1 MNRTLLT
8 LAAAAAVLTGCRSER
23 PVAGDDITV
32 ACYYFP
38 NYHTGDPLNELNKGE
53 GWSEWKLVREAQPRF
68 EGHDQP
74 KVPLWGY
81 TDEKDPAVMARK
93 IEAAASHGIDVML
106 FDWYRYDS
114 VPFLNRCL
122 DEGFLKA
129 PNVNDIRFGLMW
141 ANHDWVEIH
150 PATHGEPQKLLYPGK
165 VSPEAFET
173 IGDELVRDYFTRPNY
188 WLIDGKAYFYHAIGT
203 DDDEKEFFNH
213 GNALLGAFDAAGNLL
228 WSWHLW
234 CAEFDPAD
242 EQVELGGEVMMKRNL
257 GAGVVSGTSE
267 EDILASYGVY
277 YQWGR
282 KDPFVGPRYY
292 NMADSADAQVYD
304 SQNLRVYPEYAATD
318 AERGSAGYASAHA
331 MTFITG
337 TKESGY
343 NWLQTADASLWG
355 TEKNNN
361 DPCPKGWKVPSKE
374 VFAAL
379 HIKDVI
385 SPELEKNYGFTLSD
399 GTNEAFFPGAGRR
412 SFYTGALTNMNDNE
426 VRPTPWTGYYWSSTG
441 EGKEAYAMDF
451 SFDINGTRAGSSF
464 QGAALQYAAGGM
476 QVRCVK
482 IR

>member
-188 WLIDGKAYFYHAIGT
+188 WLIDGKAYF
-203 DDDEKEFFNH
+203 
-213 GNALLGAFDAAGNLL
+213 
-228 WSWHLW
+228 S
-234 CAEFDPAD
+234 
-242 EQVELGGEVMMKRNL
+242 
-257 GAGVVSGTSE
+257 
-267 EDILASYGVY
+267 
-277 YQWGR
+277 
-282 KDPFVGPRYY
+282 
-292 NMADSADAQVYD
+292 VYD
-304 SQNLRVYPEYAATD
+304 V
-318 AERGSAGYASAHA
+318 
-331 MTFITG
+331 
-337 TKESGY
+337 
-343 NWLQTADASLWG
+343 
-355 TEKNNN
+355 
-361 DPCPKGWKVPSKE
+361 
-374 VFAAL
+374 
-379 HIKDVI
+379 
-385 SPELEKNYGFTLSD
+385 
-399 GTNEAFFPGAGRR
+399 
-412 SFYTGALTNMNDNE
+412 
-426 VRPTPWTGYYWSSTG
+426 
-441 EGKEAYAMDF
+441 
-451 SFDINGTRAGSSF
+451 
-464 QGAALQYAAGGM
+464 
-476 QVRCVK
+476 
-482 IR
+482 

>member
-173 IGDELVRDYFTRPNY
+173 IGDELVRDYFTQPNY
-188 WLIDGKAYFYHAIGT
+188 WLIDGKAYFSVYDVQKFVESFGSLEAT
-203 DDDEKEFFNH
+203 KAAMDRLREK
-213 GNALLGAFDAAGNLL
+213 AVAAGLKGVHWNLVVWGNPIL
-228 WSWHLW
+228 PVEKVPANTLELLR
-234 CAEFDPAD
+234 ALGFDSATSYVWIHHCWPAD
-242 EQVELGGEVMMKRNL
+242 TCTAYNSVRDASHEPAERLEPGLRLPLFGHSVRQHAGELPGRAADDQRPPAGRPRRSAYFEHQLLERMDRGKL
-257 GAGVVSGTSE
+257 SGARLDTRHEVSGGRPGRIRRHGTL
-267 EDILASYGVY
+267 ILPG
-277 YQWGR
+277 
-282 KDPFVGPRYY
+282 
-292 NMADSADAQVYD
+292 
-304 SQNLRVYPEYAATD
+304 QN
-318 AERGSAGYASAHA
+318 G
-331 MTFITG
+331 
-337 TKESGY
+337 
-343 NWLQTADASLWG
+343 
-355 TEKNNN
+355 
-361 DPCPKGWKVPSKE
+361 
-374 VFAAL
+374 
-379 HIKDVI
+379 
-385 SPELEKNYGFTLSD
+385 
-399 GTNEAFFPGAGRR
+399 
-412 SFYTGALTNMNDNE
+412 
-426 VRPTPWTGYYWSSTG
+426 
-441 EGKEAYAMDF
+441 
-451 SFDINGTRAGSSF
+451 
-464 QGAALQYAAGGM
+464 
-476 QVRCVK
+476 
-482 IR
+482 

>member
-8 LAAAAAVLTGCRSER
+8 LAAAAAVLTGCRSEQ

-188 WLIDGKAYFYHAIGT
+188 WLIDGKAYFSVYDVQKFVESFGSLEAT
-203 DDDEKEFFNH
+203 KAAMDRLREK
-213 GNALLGAFDAAGNLL
+213 AVAAGLKGVHWNLVVWGNPIL
-228 WSWHLW
+228 PVEKVPANTLELLR
-234 CAEFDPAD
+234 ALGFDSATSYVWIHHCWPAD
-242 EQVELGGEVMMKRNL
+242 TCTAYNSVRDAYMAYWDKAKAE
-257 GAGVVSGTSE
+257 
-267 EDILASYGVY
+267 YGVPY
-277 YQWGR
+277 YPNVTMGWDPSPRTNQQ
-282 KDPFVGPRYY
+282 KDWNP
-292 NMADSADAQVYD
+292 A
-304 SQNLRVYPEYAATD
+304 
-318 AERGSAGYASAHA
+318 
-331 MTFITG
+331 
-337 TKESGY
+337 
-343 NWLQTADASLWG
+343 
-355 TEKNNN
+355 
-361 DPCPKGWKVPSKE
+361 
-374 VFAAL
+374 
-379 HIKDVI
+379 
-385 SPELEKNYGFTLSD
+385 YG
-399 GTNEAFFPGAGRR
+399 
-412 SFYTGALTNMNDNE
+412 
-426 VRPTPWTGYYWSSTG
+426 
-441 EGKEAYAMDF
+441 
-451 SFDINGTRAGSSF
+451 
-464 QGAALQYAAGGM
+464 
-476 QVRCVK
+476 
-482 IR
+482 

>member
-8 LAAAAAVLTGCRSER
+8 LAAAAAVLTGCRSEQ

-150 PATHGEPQKLLYPGK
+150 PATHGEPQKLLYPVK
-165 VSPEAFET
+165 VSPEAVET

-188 WLIDGKAYFYHAIGT
+188 
-203 DDDEKEFFNH
+203 
-213 GNALLGAFDAAGNLL
+213 
-228 WSWHLW
+228 
-234 CAEFDPAD
+234 
-242 EQVELGGEVMMKRNL
+242 
-257 GAGVVSGTSE
+257 
-267 EDILASYGVY
+267 
-277 YQWGR
+277 
-282 KDPFVGPRYY
+282 
-292 NMADSADAQVYD
+292 
-304 SQNLRVYPEYAATD
+304 
-318 AERGSAGYASAHA
+318 
-331 MTFITG
+331 
-337 TKESGY
+337 
-343 NWLQTADASLWG
+343 
-355 TEKNNN
+355 
-361 DPCPKGWKVPSKE
+361 
-374 VFAAL
+374 
-379 HIKDVI
+379 
-385 SPELEKNYGFTLSD
+385 
-399 GTNEAFFPGAGRR
+399 
-412 SFYTGALTNMNDNE
+412 
-426 VRPTPWTGYYWSSTG
+426 
-441 EGKEAYAMDF
+441 
-451 SFDINGTRAGSSF
+451 
-464 QGAALQYAAGGM
+464 
-476 QVRCVK
+476 
-482 IR
+482 